1 MENEKHEIQMRA
13 NEEQR
18 TRNGEREV
26 TNEEREIGRT
36 NFGQQETRLTIFGEW
51 NWGKCHCIYF
61 WATLVCIGL
70 IECRS
75 KR

>member
-36 NFGQQETRLTIFGEW
+36 NLANEKQDWQFLENGTGESAPVYTS
-51 NWGKCHCIYF
+51 GPP
-61 WATLVCIGL
+61 
-70 IECRS
+70 
-75 KR
+75 